1 MIMTKIMIVVG
12 VMFYVF
18 LWALY
23 ANGDSVLLAPLLIP
37 AILAVM
43 VALGVALNR
52 YIGVEP
58 RRQHFDDGVDEGER

>member
-1 MIMTKIMIVVG
+1 MIMTKTMIVVG
-12 VMFYVF
+12 VLVYAF

-23 ANGDSVLLAPLLIP
+23 AYGDSVLLAPLLIP
-37 AILAVM
+37 AVIAVM

-58 RRQHFDDGVDEGER
+58 HQQHFDDGVDEGKP

>member
-1 MIMTKIMIVVG
+1 MIVTKTMLFIG
-12 VMFYVF
+12 ALSYVL
-18 LWALY
+18 LWVLY

-37 AILAVM
+37 AVIAVM

-58 RRQHFDDGVDEGER
+58 RKQHFDDGVDEGDE